1 MAPQSEQDWPAWA
14 TEPIDVVKYDPAWD
28 QAGPAEGQR
37 LQQLLAPWLAGNVE
51 HVGSTAVPGLAAKA
65 IIDLQAPVTDL
76 AVADAVAST
85 LAPQGWHYVPPE
97 LDQRNYRRFYV
108 KVVDDHRV
116 AHLHLMSLTSARW
129 QEQIAF
135 RDALRA
141 DPNLLR
147 AYASL
152 KTELARDHRHD
163 REAYTAAK
171 KQFVQMVLDR
181 ANQAREP

>member
-1 MAPQSEQDWPAWA
+1 MAPEHERDWPAWA
-14 TEPIDVVKYDPAWD
+14 TEPVEVVTYDPAWD
-28 QAGPAEGQR
+28 EAGPAEGQR

-65 IIDLQAPVTDL
+65 IIDLQAPVADL

-108 KVVDDHRV
+108 KVVDDRRV
-116 AHLHLMSLTSARW
+116 AHWHLMLLNSPRW

-141 DPNLLR
+141 DPNLLC

-152 KTELARDHRHD
+152 KTELARDHRRD
-163 REAYTAAK
+163 REAYTDAK
-171 KQFVQMVLDR
+171 QLFVQMVLDR
-181 ANQAREP
+181 PNQRP